1 MMHKHARKV
10 PRYHPDLE
18 WERRTLSN
26 DFIDINRMALDDS
39 FSGKNAAP
47 LSKRRNGIGYTDGK
61 TPGLFGLGSNYG
73 DPGWTRILENK
84 DAANYT
90 SAQDVL
96 DAYKL
101 RIISKRDASNVLL
114 NKFQWSTE
122 EVFHHTDLAEYVSGQ
137 RPPSPPHP
145 NDNVIFDVVDN
156 TLPVQVQAQ
165 EVVPAGDGKGNMN
178 FVDPKMTFLLGSL
191 VAVGAYTTLDWI
203 MHKPNQ
209 TRIKKMVGRTPAS
222 LIVAGVAFTLFST
235 SA

>member
-1 MMHKHARKV
+1 MMHKHARKI
-10 PRYHPDLE
+10 PRNHPDLE
-18 WERRTLSN
+18 WERQTLSN

-61 TPGLFGLGSNYG
+61 TPGLFGIGG
-73 DPGWTRILENK
+73 
-84 DAANYT
+84 A
-90 SAQDVL
+90 
-96 DAYKL
+96 
-101 RIISKRDASNVLL
+101 
-114 NKFQWSTE
+114 FSTE
-122 EVFHHTDLAEYVSGQ
+122 
-137 RPPSPPHP
+137 
-145 NDNVIFDVVDN
+145 
-156 TLPVQVQAQ
+156 
-165 EVVPAGDGKGNMN
+165 
-178 FVDPKMTFLLGSL
+178 DPKSTFVLGSL

>member
-1 MMHKHARKV
+1 MMHKHARKI
-10 PRYHPDLE
+10 PRNHPDLE

-61 TPGLFGLGSNYG
+61 TPGLFGIGSAFSS
-73 DPGWTRILENK
+73 E
-84 DAANYT
+84 
-90 SAQDVL
+90 
-96 DAYKL
+96 
-101 RIISKRDASNVLL
+101 
-114 NKFQWSTE
+114 
-122 EVFHHTDLAEYVSGQ
+122 
-137 RPPSPPHP
+137 
-145 NDNVIFDVVDN
+145 
-156 TLPVQVQAQ
+156 
-165 EVVPAGDGKGNMN
+165 
-178 FVDPKMTFLLGSL
+178 DPKSTFVLGSL